1 MTKKTLGKN
10 DPLTVEEMTVAA
22 DKFSELFE
30 VVSKR
35 MPKASVEDCL
45 KIMESVAK
53 LAHKTRADKL
63 KKEADERFGFLKT
76 SDDKASAS

>member
-1 MTKKTLGKN
+1 MTTKVTGKT
-10 DPLTVEEMTVAA
+10 DPLTVEEMTVAT
-22 DKFSELFE
+22 DKFAELFE

-63 KKEADERFGFLKT
+63 KKEADARFGFLKKG
-76 SDDKASAS
+76 DDKTVSA